1 MEYRINQRTGDRISV
16 IGIGSGYITEAP
28 EKEAMEAL
36 ELAYENGLIMWI
48 RSRLQPKD
56 TVSME
61 RHLKRCGIR

>member
-28 EKEAMEAL
+28 EKKTA
-36 ELAYENGLIMWI
+36 LIMWI

-56 TVSME
+56 MVSME